1 LEPRSSMV
9 FFTPSDFSV
18 PVLMLKENDDM
29 VIPVKL
35 VAGSD
40 NYFNASAGTGRG
52 RSFQALL
59 LSMLGVVFLF
69 VVRRCTSLLCLYCKL
84 ITLAGS

>member
-1 LEPRSSMV
+1 MV
-9 FFTPSDFSV
+9 FFTPGGFRV

-40 NYFNASAGTGRG
+40 NDFNASAGTGRG

-69 VVRRCTSLLCLYCKL
+69 VVRRYFSLALVL
-84 ITLAGS
+84 